1 MRIKGFFYLI
11 GIAKSAIILTYK
23 FSKKTEKYKL
33 NKFSYFTFK
42 VKNENIFY
50 LFGEKYQKIKIT
62 LKSLKMMKIF

>member
-50 LFGEKYQKIKIT
+50 LFGEKYQ
-62 LKSLKMMKIF
+62 